1 MPNCEIPTKTFKTRS
16 RYVPAAPQCLSCLL
30 LVFHNLIHVF
40 TSLAIY
46 IRGDVLRKFIYIVS
60 IFILS
65 MIMIAGCGQQTRPVS
80 TAQYYNPAKET
91 AADTEEAEGAGE
103 KTSIGTDLYLIMEND
118 MTNEQLNV
126 KQLASGKQYMYAYS
140 LSTDFQDKYGDSA
153 TTMDFEPGRVI
164 HIGKKDSEGRLLQ
177 AQIADEAWEYA
188 DITKYSV
195 DTERGIFKIADSKY
209 SYDADLFV
217 ESNGE
222 KIRLSDLNEKDKIRV
237 VGIGTKILSVSVT
250 TGQGTLELKNTSVFE
265 GSFIQ
270 VGSKI
275 FAEIT
280 HNMKLDVPEGTYTV
294 TVANEGYGG
303 STEVSIARDET
314 YTLDLEELKGEGPK
328 TGSIIF
334 YIDVEG
340 AVLSIDGETVDYSV
354 PVELTYGVHQLHA
367 EAEGYEDFDKKLFVN
382 SAAANID
389 ISLTGESAA
398 SDNDVTESMESV
410 EETETAETE
419 TTGSGEETKS
429 TEKDTE
435 TPDKSRDKDVTSD
448 YLSTLSDLIT
458 SLNK

>member
-1 MPNCEIPTKTFKTRS
+1 MKKLIYK
-16 RYVPAAPQCLSCLL
+16 VLIV
-30 LVFHNLIHVF
+30 VF
-40 TSLAIY
+40 
-46 IRGDVLRKFIYIVS
+46 
-60 IFILS
+60 S
-65 MIMIAGCGQQTRPVS
+65 MIMMAGCGQQTRPVS

-91 AADTEEAEGAGE
+91 AADTEEAEGAGA
-103 KTSIGTDLYLIMEND
+103 KTSIGTDLYLIIGND
-118 MTNEQLNV
+118 MTNEQLNL
-126 KQLASGKQYMYAYS
+126 KQLASGKQYLYVYS
-140 LSTDFQDKYGDSA
+140 LSTDFQDKYGNSA
-153 TTMDFEPGRVI
+153 TTVDFEPGRVI
-164 HIGKKDSEGRLLQ
+164 HVGKKDGEGRLLQ
-177 AQIADEAWEYA
+177 AQIADEVWEYS

-250 TGQGTLELKNTSVFE
+250 TGQGILELRNTSVFE

-275 FAEIT
+275 FAQIT
-280 HNMKLDVPEGTYTV
+280 HNMKLEIPEGTYTV

-303 STEVSIARDET
+303 STEVEIARGEVC
-314 YTLDLEELKGEGPK
+314 TLDLDELKGEGPK
-328 TGSIIF
+328 TGSITF

-340 AVLSIDGETVDYSV
+340 ATLSIDGDTVDYSA
-354 PVELTYGVHQLHA
+354 PVVLTYGVHELHA
-367 EAEGYEDFDKKLFVN
+367 EADGYDDFDKKLFVN

-389 ISLTGESAA
+389 ISLTGESTA
-398 SDNDVTESMESV
+398 SDNDVTEGTESV

-419 TTGSGEETKS
+419 TTGSKDETKS

-435 TPDKSRDKDVTSD
+435 TSDKSTDKDVTSD

>member
-1 MPNCEIPTKTFKTRS
+1 MSF
-16 RYVPAAPQCLSCLL
+16 
-30 LVFHNLIHVF
+30 
-40 TSLAIY
+40 AIY
-46 IRGDVLRKFIYIVS
+46 IRGDMLRKLIYILVIS
-60 IFILS
+60 ILS
-65 MIMIAGCGQQTRPVS
+65 MIMMAGCGQQTRPIS

-91 AADTEEAEGAGE
+91 VADTEEAEGAGA
-103 KTSIGTDLYLIMEND
+103 KTSIGTDLYLIIGND
-118 MTNEQLNV
+118 MTNEQLNL
-126 KQLASGKQYMYAYS
+126 KQLVSGKQYLYVYS
-140 LSTDFQDKYGDSA
+140 LSTDFQDKYGNSA
-153 TTMDFEPGRVI
+153 TTVDFEPGRVI
-164 HIGKKDSEGRLLQ
+164 HIGKKDGEGRLLQ
-177 AQIADEAWEYA
+177 AQIADEVWEYS

-222 KIRLSDLNEKDKIRV
+222 KIRLSDLNEKDEIRV

-275 FAEIT
+275 FAQIT
-280 HNMKLDVPEGTYTV
+280 HNMKLEIPEGTYTV

-303 STEVSIARDET
+303 SKEVEIARGEIC
-314 YTLDLEELKGEGPK
+314 TLDLDELKGEGPK
-328 TGSIIF
+328 TGSITF

-340 AVLSIDGETVDYSV
+340 ATFSIDGDTVDYSA
-354 PVELTYGVHQLHA
+354 PVVLTYGVHELHA
-367 EAEGYEDFDKKLFVN
+367 EADGYDDFDKKLFVN

-389 ISLTGESAA
+389 ISLTSESTT
-398 SDNDVTESMESV
+398 SDNDMTEGTESV

-419 TTGSGEETKS
+419 TKDSEEETKS
-429 TEKDTE
+429 TEKDSE
-435 TPDKSRDKDVTSD
+435 TTDKSTDKDVTSD
-448 YLSTLSDLIT
+448 YLATLSDLIT

>member
-1 MPNCEIPTKTFKTRS
+1 MSF
-16 RYVPAAPQCLSCLL
+16 
-30 LVFHNLIHVF
+30 
-40 TSLAIY
+40 AIY
-46 IRGDVLRKFIYIVS
+46 IRGDMLRKLIYILVIS
-60 IFILS
+60 ILS
-65 MIMIAGCGQQTRPVS
+65 MIMMAGCGQQTRPVS

-91 AADTEEAEGAGE
+91 AADTEEAEGAGA
-103 KTSIGTDLYLIMEND
+103 KTSIGTDLYLIIGND
-118 MTNEQLNV
+118 MTNEQLNL
-126 KQLASGKQYMYAYS
+126 KQLASGKQYLYVYS
-140 LSTDFQDKYGDSA
+140 LSTDFQDKYGNSA
-153 TTMDFEPGRVI
+153 TTVDFEPGRVI
-164 HIGKKDSEGRLLQ
+164 HIGKKDGEGRLLQ
-177 AQIADEAWEYA
+177 AQIADEVWEYS

-275 FAEIT
+275 FAQIT
-280 HNMKLDVPEGTYTV
+280 HNMKLEIPEGTYTV

-303 STEVSIARDET
+303 SKEVEIARGEIC
-314 YTLDLEELKGEGPK
+314 TLDLDELKGEGPK
-328 TGSIIF
+328 TGSITF

-340 AVLSIDGETVDYSV
+340 ATLSIDGDTGDYSA
-354 PVELTYGVHQLHA
+354 PVVLTYGVHELHA
-367 EAEGYEDFDKKLFVN
+367 EADGYDDFDKKLFVN

-389 ISLTGESAA
+389 ISLTGESTT
-398 SDNDVTESMESV
+398 SDNDMTEGTESV

-419 TTGSGEETKS
+419 TKDSEEETKS
-429 TEKDTE
+429 TEKDSE
-435 TPDKSRDKDVTSD
+435 TTDKSTDKDVTSD
-448 YLSTLSDLIT
+448 YLATLSDLIT

>member
-1 MPNCEIPTKTFKTRS
+1 
-16 RYVPAAPQCLSCLL
+16 
-30 LVFHNLIHVF
+30 
-40 TSLAIY
+40 
-46 IRGDVLRKFIYIVS
+46 
-60 IFILS
+60 
-65 MIMIAGCGQQTRPVS
+65 MIMMAGCGQQTRPVS

-91 AADTEEAEGAGE
+91 VADTEEAEGAVAE
-103 KTSIGTDLYLIMEND
+103 TSIGTDLYLIIGND
-118 MTNEQLNV
+118 MTNEQLNL
-126 KQLASGKQYMYAYS
+126 KQLVSGKQYLYVYS
-140 LSTDFQDKYGDSA
+140 LSTDFQDKYGNSA
-153 TTMDFEPGRVI
+153 TTVDFEPGRVI
-164 HIGKKDSEGRLLQ
+164 HIGKKDGEGRLLQ
-177 AQIADEAWEYA
+177 AQIADEVWEYS

-250 TGQGTLELKNTSVFE
+250 TGQGILELRNTSVFE

-275 FAEIT
+275 FAQIT
-280 HNMKLDVPEGTYTV
+280 HNMKLEIPEGTYTV

-303 STEVSIARDET
+303 STEVEIARGEVC
-314 YTLDLEELKGEGPK
+314 TLDLDELKGEGPK
-328 TGSIIF
+328 TGSITF

-340 AVLSIDGETVDYSV
+340 ATLSIDGDTVDYSA
-354 PVELTYGVHQLHA
+354 PVVLTYGVHELHA
-367 EAEGYEDFDKKLFVN
+367 EADGYDDFDKKLFVN

-389 ISLTGESAA
+389 ISLTGESTA
-398 SDNDVTESMESV
+398 SDNDVTEGTESV

-419 TTGSGEETKS
+419 TTGSKDETKS

-435 TPDKSRDKDVTSD
+435 TSDKSTDKDVTSD
-448 YLSTLSDLIT
+448 YLATLSDLIT

>member
-1 MPNCEIPTKTFKTRS
+1 MKKLIYK
-16 RYVPAAPQCLSCLL
+16 VLIV
-30 LVFHNLIHVF
+30 VF
-40 TSLAIY
+40 
-46 IRGDVLRKFIYIVS
+46 
-60 IFILS
+60 S
-65 MIMIAGCGQQTRPVS
+65 MIMMAGCGQQTRPVS

-91 AADTEEAEGAGE
+91 AADTEEAEGAGA
-103 KTSIGTDLYLIMEND
+103 KTSIGTDLYLIIGND
-118 MTNEQLNV
+118 MTNEQLNL
-126 KQLASGKQYMYAYS
+126 KQLASGKQYLYVYS
-140 LSTDFQDKYGDSA
+140 LSTDFQDKYGNSA

-164 HIGKKDSEGRLLQ
+164 HIGKKDGEGRLMQ
-177 AQIADEAWEYA
+177 ARIADEVWEYP

-222 KIRLSDLNEKDKIRV
+222 KIRLSDLNEKDEIRV

-275 FAEIT
+275 FAQIT
-280 HNMKLDVPEGTYTV
+280 HNMKLEIPEGTYTV

-303 STEVSIARDET
+303 STEVEIARGEVC
-314 YTLDLEELKGEGPK
+314 TLDLDELKGEGPK
-328 TGSIIF
+328 TGSITF

-340 AVLSIDGETVDYSV
+340 ATLSIDGDTVDYSA
-354 PVELTYGVHQLHA
+354 PVVLTYGVHELHA
-367 EAEGYEDFDKKLFVN
+367 EADGYDDFDKKLFVN

-389 ISLTGESAA
+389 ISLTGESTA
-398 SDNDVTESMESV
+398 SDNDVTEGTESV
-410 EETETAETE
+410 EENETAETE
-419 TTGSGEETKS
+419 TTGNEDETKS

-435 TPDKSRDKDVTSD
+435 TSDKSTDKDVTSD

>member
-1 MPNCEIPTKTFKTRS
+1 MRK
-16 RYVPAAPQCLSCLL
+16 L
-30 LVFHNLIHVF
+30 
-40 TSLAIY
+40 IY
-46 IRGDVLRKFIYIVS
+46 ILVIS
-60 IFILS
+60 ILS
-65 MIMIAGCGQQTRPVS
+65 MIMMAGCGQQTRPVS

-91 AADTEEAEGAGE
+91 VADTEEAEGAGA
-103 KTSIGTDLYLIMEND
+103 KTSIGTDLYLIIGND
-118 MTNEQLNV
+118 MTNEQLNL
-126 KQLASGKQYMYAYS
+126 KQLASGKQYLYVYS
-140 LSTDFQDKYGDSA
+140 LSTDFQDKYGNSA
-153 TTMDFEPGRVI
+153 TTVDFEPGRVI
-164 HIGKKDSEGRLLQ
+164 HIGKKDGEGRLMQ
-177 AQIADEAWEYA
+177 ARIADEVWEYP

-250 TGQGTLELKNTSVFE
+250 TGQGILELRNTSVFE

-275 FAEIT
+275 FAQIT
-280 HNMKLDVPEGTYTV
+280 HNMKLEIPEGTYTV

-303 STEVSIARDET
+303 STEVEIARGEVC
-314 YTLDLEELKGEGPK
+314 TLDLDELKGEGPK
-328 TGSIIF
+328 TGSITF

-340 AVLSIDGETVDYSV
+340 ATLSIDGDTVDYSA
-354 PVELTYGVHQLHA
+354 PVVLTYGVHELHA
-367 EAEGYEDFDKKLFVN
+367 EADGYDDFDKKLFVN

-389 ISLTGESAA
+389 ISLTGESTA
-398 SDNDVTESMESV
+398 SDNDVTEGTESV

-419 TTGSGEETKS
+419 TTGSKDETKS

-435 TPDKSRDKDVTSD
+435 TSDKSTDKDVTSD

>member
-1 MPNCEIPTKTFKTRS
+1 MSF
-16 RYVPAAPQCLSCLL
+16 
-30 LVFHNLIHVF
+30 
-40 TSLAIY
+40 AIY
-46 IRGDVLRKFIYIVS
+46 IRGDMLRKLIYILVIS
-60 IFILS
+60 ILS
-65 MIMIAGCGQQTRPVS
+65 MIMMAGCGQQTRPVS

-91 AADTEEAEGAGE
+91 VADTEEAEGAGA
-103 KTSIGTDLYLIMEND
+103 KTSIGTDLYLIIGND
-118 MTNEQLNV
+118 MTNEQLNL
-126 KQLASGKQYMYAYS
+126 KQLVSGKQYLYVYS
-140 LSTDFQDKYGDSA
+140 LSTDFQDKYGNSA
-153 TTMDFEPGRVI
+153 TTVDFEPGRVI
-164 HIGKKDSEGRLLQ
+164 HIGKKDGEGRLLQ
-177 AQIADEAWEYA
+177 AQIADEVWEYS

-250 TGQGTLELKNTSVFE
+250 TGQGILELRNTSVFE

-275 FAEIT
+275 FAPIT
-280 HNMKLDVPEGTYTV
+280 HNMKLEIPEGTYTV

-303 STEVSIARDET
+303 STEVEIARGEVC
-314 YTLDLEELKGEGPK
+314 TLDLDELKGEGPK
-328 TGSIIF
+328 TGSITF

-340 AVLSIDGETVDYSV
+340 ATLSIDGDTVDYSA
-354 PVELTYGVHQLHA
+354 PVVLTYGVHELHA
-367 EAEGYEDFDKKLFVN
+367 EADGYDDFDKKLFVN

-389 ISLTGESAA
+389 ISLTGDGTT
-398 SDNDVTESMESV
+398 SDNDMTEGTESV

-419 TTGSGEETKS
+419 TKDSEEETKS
-429 TEKDTE
+429 TEKDSE
-435 TPDKSRDKDVTSD
+435 TTDKSTDKDVTSD

>member
-1 MPNCEIPTKTFKTRS
+1 
-16 RYVPAAPQCLSCLL
+16 
-30 LVFHNLIHVF
+30 
-40 TSLAIY
+40 
-46 IRGDVLRKFIYIVS
+46 
-60 IFILS
+60 
-65 MIMIAGCGQQTRPVS
+65 MIMMAGCGQQTRPVS

-91 AADTEEAEGAGE
+91 AADTEEAEGAGA
-103 KTSIGTDLYLIMEND
+103 KTSIGTDLYLIIGND
-118 MTNEQLNV
+118 MTNEQLNL
-126 KQLASGKQYMYAYS
+126 KQLVSGKQYLYVYS
-140 LSTDFQDKYGDSA
+140 LSTDFQDKYGNSA
-153 TTMDFEPGRVI
+153 TTVDFEPGRVI
-164 HIGKKDSEGRLLQ
+164 HVGKKDGEGRLMQ
-177 AQIADEAWEYA
+177 ARIADEVWEYP

-250 TGQGTLELKNTSVFE
+250 TGQGILELRNTSVFE

-275 FAEIT
+275 FAQIT
-280 HNMKLDVPEGTYTV
+280 HNMKLEIPEGTYTV

-303 STEVSIARDET
+303 STEVEIARGEVC
-314 YTLDLEELKGEGPK
+314 TLDLDELKGEGPK
-328 TGSIIF
+328 TGSITF

-340 AVLSIDGETVDYSV
+340 ATLSIDGDTVDYSA
-354 PVELTYGVHQLHA
+354 PVVLTYGVHELHA
-367 EAEGYEDFDKKLFVN
+367 EADGYDDFDKKLFVN

-389 ISLTGESAA
+389 ISLTGESTA
-398 SDNDVTESMESV
+398 SDNDVTEGTESV

-419 TTGSGEETKS
+419 TTGSKDETKS

-435 TPDKSRDKDVTSD
+435 TSDKSTDKDVTSD
-448 YLSTLSDLIT
+448 YLATLSNLIT

>member
-1 MPNCEIPTKTFKTRS
+1 MRKL
-16 RYVPAAPQCLSCLL
+16 RYM
-30 LVFHNLIHVF
+30 
-40 TSLAIY
+40 Y
-46 IRGDVLRKFIYIVS
+46 YS
-60 IFILS
+60 IILS
-65 MIMIAGCGQQTRPVS
+65 MILLAGCGQQTRPVS

-91 AADTEEAEGAGE
+91 AADTEEAEDAVV
-103 KTSIGTDLYLIMEND
+103 KTSIGTDLYLIIGND
-118 MTNEQLNV
+118 MTNEQLNL
-126 KQLASGKQYMYAYS
+126 KQLASGKQYLYVYS
-140 LSTDFQDKYGDSA
+140 LSTDFQDKYGNSA

-164 HIGKKDSEGRLLQ
+164 HIGKKDGEGRLMQ
-177 AQIADEAWEYA
+177 ARIADEVWEYP

-250 TGQGTLELKNTSVFE
+250 TGQGILELKNTSVFE

-275 FAEIT
+275 FAQIT
-280 HNMKLDVPEGTYTV
+280 HNMKLEIPEGTYTV

-303 STEVSIARDET
+303 SKEVEIARGEIC
-314 YTLDLEELKGEGPK
+314 TLDLDELKGEGPK
-328 TGSIIF
+328 TGSITF

-340 AVLSIDGETVDYSV
+340 ATLSIDGDTVDYSA
-354 PVELTYGVHQLHA
+354 PVVLTYGVHELHA
-367 EAEGYEDFDKKLFVN
+367 EADGYDDFDKKLFVN

-389 ISLTGESAA
+389 ISLTGDSTT
-398 SDNDVTESMESV
+398 SDNDMTEGTESV

-419 TTGSGEETKS
+419 TKDSEEETKS
-429 TEKDTE
+429 TEKDSE
-435 TPDKSRDKDVTSD
+435 TTDKSTDKDVTSD
-448 YLSTLSDLIT
+448 YLATLSDLIT

>member
-1 MPNCEIPTKTFKTRS
+1 MRKL
-16 RYVPAAPQCLSCLL
+16 RYM
-30 LVFHNLIHVF
+30 
-40 TSLAIY
+40 Y
-46 IRGDVLRKFIYIVS
+46 YS
-60 IFILS
+60 IILS
-65 MIMIAGCGQQTRPVS
+65 MILLAGCGQQTRPVS

-91 AADTEEAEGAGE
+91 VADTEEAEGAGA
-103 KTSIGTDLYLIMEND
+103 KTSIGTDLYLIIGND
-118 MTNEQLNV
+118 MTNEQLNL
-126 KQLASGKQYMYAYS
+126 KQLASGKQYLYVYS
-140 LSTDFQDKYGDSA
+140 LSTDFQDKYGNSA
-153 TTMDFEPGRVI
+153 TTVDFEPGRVI
-164 HIGKKDSEGRLLQ
+164 HIGKKDGEGRLLQ
-177 AQIADEAWEYA
+177 AQIADEVWEYS

-250 TGQGTLELKNTSVFE
+250 TGQGILELRNTSVFE

-275 FAEIT
+275 FAQIT
-280 HNMKLDVPEGTYTV
+280 HNMKLEIPEGTYTV

-303 STEVSIARDET
+303 STEVEIARGEVC
-314 YTLDLEELKGEGPK
+314 TLDLDELKGEGPK
-328 TGSIIF
+328 TGSITF

-340 AVLSIDGETVDYSV
+340 ATLSIDGDTVDYSA
-354 PVELTYGVHQLHA
+354 PVVLTYGVHELHA
-367 EAEGYEDFDKKLFVN
+367 EADGYDDFDKKLFVN

-389 ISLTGESAA
+389 ISLTGESTA
-398 SDNDVTESMESV
+398 SDNDVTEGTESV

-419 TTGSGEETKS
+419 TTGSKDETKS

-435 TPDKSRDKDVTSD
+435 TSDKSTDKEVTSD

>member
-1 MPNCEIPTKTFKTRS
+1 
-16 RYVPAAPQCLSCLL
+16 
-30 LVFHNLIHVF
+30 
-40 TSLAIY
+40 
-46 IRGDVLRKFIYIVS
+46 
-60 IFILS
+60 
-65 MIMIAGCGQQTRPVS
+65 MIMMAGCGQQTRPVS

-91 AADTEEAEGAGE
+91 AADTEEAEGAGA
-103 KTSIGTDLYLIMEND
+103 KTSIGTDLYLIIGND
-118 MTNEQLNV
+118 MTNEQLNL
-126 KQLASGKQYMYAYS
+126 KQLASGKQYLYVYS
-140 LSTDFQDKYGDSA
+140 LSTDFQDKYGNSA
-153 TTMDFEPGRVI
+153 TTVDFEPGRVI
-164 HIGKKDSEGRLLQ
+164 HVGKKDGEGRLLQ
-177 AQIADEAWEYA
+177 AQIADEVWEYS

-250 TGQGTLELKNTSVFE
+250 TGQGILELRNTSVFE

-275 FAEIT
+275 FAQIT
-280 HNMKLDVPEGTYTV
+280 HNMKLEIPEGTYTV

-303 STEVSIARDET
+303 STEVEIARGEVC
-314 YTLDLEELKGEGPK
+314 TLDLDELKGEGPK
-328 TGSIIF
+328 TGSITF

-340 AVLSIDGETVDYSV
+340 ATLSIDGDTVDYSA
-354 PVELTYGVHQLHA
+354 PVVLTYGVHELHA
-367 EAEGYEDFDKKLFVN
+367 EADGYDDFDKKLFVN

-389 ISLTGESAA
+389 ISLTGESTA
-398 SDNDVTESMESV
+398 SDNDVTEGTESV

-419 TTGSGEETKS
+419 TTGNKDETKS

-435 TPDKSRDKDVTSD
+435 TSDKSTDKDVTSD

>member
-1 MPNCEIPTKTFKTRS
+1 
-16 RYVPAAPQCLSCLL
+16 
-30 LVFHNLIHVF
+30 
-40 TSLAIY
+40 
-46 IRGDVLRKFIYIVS
+46 
-60 IFILS
+60 
-65 MIMIAGCGQQTRPVS
+65 MIMMAGCGQQTRPVS

-91 AADTEEAEGAGE
+91 VADTEEAEGAGA
-103 KTSIGTDLYLIMEND
+103 KTSIGTDLYLIIGND
-118 MTNEQLNV
+118 MTNEQLNL
-126 KQLASGKQYMYAYS
+126 KQLVSGKQYLYVYS
-140 LSTDFQDKYGDSA
+140 LSTDFQDKYGNSA
-153 TTMDFEPGRVI
+153 TTVDFEPGRVI
-164 HIGKKDSEGRLLQ
+164 HIGKKDGEGRLLQ
-177 AQIADEAWEYA
+177 AQIADEVWEYS

-250 TGQGTLELKNTSVFE
+250 TGQGILELRNTSVFE

-275 FAEIT
+275 FAQIT
-280 HNMKLDVPEGTYTV
+280 HNMKLEIPEGTYTV

-303 STEVSIARDET
+303 STEVEIARGEVC
-314 YTLDLEELKGEGPK
+314 TLDLDELKGEGPK
-328 TGSIIF
+328 TGSITF

-340 AVLSIDGETVDYSV
+340 ATLSIDGDTVDYSA
-354 PVELTYGVHQLHA
+354 PVVLTYGVHELHA
-367 EAEGYEDFDKKLFVN
+367 EADGYDDFDKKLFVN

-389 ISLTGESAA
+389 ISLTGESTA
-398 SDNDVTESMESV
+398 SDNDVTEGTESV

-419 TTGSGEETKS
+419 TKDSEEETKS
-429 TEKDTE
+429 TEKDSE
-435 TPDKSRDKDVTSD
+435 TTDKSTDKDVTSD

>member
-1 MPNCEIPTKTFKTRS
+1 MRK
-16 RYVPAAPQCLSCLL
+16 L
-30 LVFHNLIHVF
+30 
-40 TSLAIY
+40 IY
-46 IRGDVLRKFIYIVS
+46 ILVIS
-60 IFILS
+60 ILS
-65 MIMIAGCGQQTRPVS
+65 MIMMAGCGQQTRPVS

-91 AADTEEAEGAGE
+91 VADTEEAEGAGA
-103 KTSIGTDLYLIMEND
+103 KTSIGTDLYLIIGND
-118 MTNEQLNV
+118 MTNEQLNL
-126 KQLASGKQYMYAYS
+126 KQLVSGKQYLYVYS
-140 LSTDFQDKYGDSA
+140 LSTDFQDKYGNSA
-153 TTMDFEPGRVI
+153 TTVDFEPGRVI
-164 HIGKKDSEGRLLQ
+164 HIGKKDGEGRLLQ
-177 AQIADEAWEYA
+177 AQIADEVWEYS

-222 KIRLSDLNEKDKIRV
+222 KIRLSDLNEKDEIRV

-275 FAEIT
+275 FAQIT
-280 HNMKLDVPEGTYTV
+280 HNMKLEIPEGTYTV

-303 STEVSIARDET
+303 STEVEIARGEVC
-314 YTLDLEELKGEGPK
+314 TLDLDELKGEGPK
-328 TGSIIF
+328 TGSITF

-340 AVLSIDGETVDYSV
+340 ATLSIDGDTVDYSA
-354 PVELTYGVHQLHA
+354 PVVLTYGVHELHA
-367 EAEGYEDFDKKLFVN
+367 EADGYDDFDKKLFVN

-389 ISLTGESAA
+389 ISLTGESTA
-398 SDNDVTESMESV
+398 SDNDVTEGTESV

-419 TTGSGEETKS
+419 TTGSKDETKS

-435 TPDKSRDKDVTSD
+435 TSDKSTDKDVTSD

>member
-1 MPNCEIPTKTFKTRS
+1 
-16 RYVPAAPQCLSCLL
+16 
-30 LVFHNLIHVF
+30 
-40 TSLAIY
+40 
-46 IRGDVLRKFIYIVS
+46 
-60 IFILS
+60 
-65 MIMIAGCGQQTRPVS
+65 MIMMAGCGQQTRPVS

-91 AADTEEAEGAGE
+91 AADTEEAEGAGA
-103 KTSIGTDLYLIMEND
+103 KTSIGTDLYLIIGND
-118 MTNEQLNV
+118 MTNEQLNL
-126 KQLASGKQYMYAYS
+126 KQLASGKQYLYVYS
-140 LSTDFQDKYGDSA
+140 LSTDFQDKYGNSA
-153 TTMDFEPGRVI
+153 TTVDFEPGRVI
-164 HIGKKDSEGRLLQ
+164 HVGKKDGEGRLLQ
-177 AQIADEAWEYA
+177 AQIADEVWEYS

-222 KIRLSDLNEKDKIRV
+222 KIRLSDLNEKDEIRV

-275 FAEIT
+275 FAQIT
-280 HNMKLDVPEGTYTV
+280 HNMKLEIPEGTYTV

-303 STEVSIARDET
+303 SKEVEIARGEIC
-314 YTLDLEELKGEGPK
+314 TLDLDELKGEGPK
-328 TGSIIF
+328 TGSITF

-340 AVLSIDGETVDYSV
+340 ATFSIDGDTVDYSA
-354 PVELTYGVHQLHA
+354 PVVLTYGVHELHA
-367 EAEGYEDFDKKLFVN
+367 EADGYDDFDKKLFVN

-389 ISLTGESAA
+389 ISLTGESTA
-398 SDNDVTESMESV
+398 SDNDVTEGTESV

-419 TTGSGEETKS
+419 TKDSEEETKS
-429 TEKDTE
+429 TEKDSE
-435 TPDKSRDKDVTSD
+435 TTDKSTDKDVTSD
-448 YLSTLSDLIT
+448 YLATLSDLIT

>member
-1 MPNCEIPTKTFKTRS
+1 MRK
-16 RYVPAAPQCLSCLL
+16 L
-30 LVFHNLIHVF
+30 
-40 TSLAIY
+40 IY
-46 IRGDVLRKFIYIVS
+46 ILVIS
-60 IFILS
+60 ILS
-65 MIMIAGCGQQTRPVS
+65 MIMMAGCGQQTRPVS

-91 AADTEEAEGAGE
+91 AADTEEAEGAGA
-103 KTSIGTDLYLIMEND
+103 KTSIGTDLYLIIGND
-118 MTNEQLNV
+118 MTNEQLNL
-126 KQLASGKQYMYAYS
+126 KQLVSGKQYLYVYS
-140 LSTDFQDKYGDSA
+140 LSTDFQDKYGNSA
-153 TTMDFEPGRVI
+153 TTVDFEPGRVI
-164 HIGKKDSEGRLLQ
+164 HIGKKDGEGRLLQ
-177 AQIADEAWEYA
+177 AQIADEVWEYS

-250 TGQGTLELKNTSVFE
+250 TGQGILELRNTSVFE

-275 FAEIT
+275 FAQIT
-280 HNMKLDVPEGTYTV
+280 HNMKLEIPEGTYTV

-303 STEVSIARDET
+303 STEVEIARGEVC
-314 YTLDLEELKGEGPK
+314 TLDLDELKGEGPK
-328 TGSIIF
+328 TGSITF

-340 AVLSIDGETVDYSV
+340 ATLSIDGDTVDYSA
-354 PVELTYGVHQLHA
+354 PVVLTYGVHELHA
-367 EAEGYEDFDKKLFVN
+367 EADGYDDFDKKLFVN

-389 ISLTGESAA
+389 ISLTGESTA
-398 SDNDVTESMESV
+398 SDNDVTEGTESV

-419 TTGSGEETKS
+419 TKDSEEETKS

-435 TPDKSRDKDVTSD
+435 TSDKSTDKDVTSD

>member
-1 MPNCEIPTKTFKTRS
+1 MRK
-16 RYVPAAPQCLSCLL
+16 L
-30 LVFHNLIHVF
+30 
-40 TSLAIY
+40 IY
-46 IRGDVLRKFIYIVS
+46 ILVIS
-60 IFILS
+60 ILS
-65 MIMIAGCGQQTRPVS
+65 MIMMAGCGQQTRPVS

-91 AADTEEAEGAGE
+91 TADTEEAEGAGA
-103 KTSIGTDLYLIMEND
+103 KTSIGTDLYLIIGND
-118 MTNEQLNV
+118 MTNEQLNL
-126 KQLASGKQYMYAYS
+126 KQLVSGKQYLYVYS
-140 LSTDFQDKYGDSA
+140 LSTDFQDKYGNSA
-153 TTMDFEPGRVI
+153 TTVDFEPGRVI
-164 HIGKKDSEGRLLQ
+164 HIGKKDGEGRLLQ
-177 AQIADEAWEYA
+177 AQIADEVWEYS

-250 TGQGTLELKNTSVFE
+250 TGQGILELRNTSVFE

-275 FAEIT
+275 FAQIT
-280 HNMKLDVPEGTYTV
+280 HNMKLEIPEGTYTV

-303 STEVSIARDET
+303 STEVEIARGEVC
-314 YTLDLEELKGEGPK
+314 TLDLDELKGEGPK
-328 TGSIIF
+328 TGSITF

-340 AVLSIDGETVDYSV
+340 ATLSIDGDTVDYSA
-354 PVELTYGVHQLHA
+354 PVVLTYGVHELHA
-367 EAEGYEDFDKKLFVN
+367 EADGYDDFDKKLFVN

-389 ISLTGESAA
+389 ISLTGESTA
-398 SDNDVTESMESV
+398 SDNDVTEGTESV

-419 TTGSGEETKS
+419 TTGSKDETKS

-435 TPDKSRDKDVTSD
+435 TSDKSTDKDVTSD

>member
-1 MPNCEIPTKTFKTRS
+1 MRK
-16 RYVPAAPQCLSCLL
+16 L
-30 LVFHNLIHVF
+30 
-40 TSLAIY
+40 IY
-46 IRGDVLRKFIYIVS
+46 ILVIS
-60 IFILS
+60 ILS
-65 MIMIAGCGQQTRPVS
+65 MIMMAGCGQQTRPVS

-91 AADTEEAEGAGE
+91 AADTEEAEGAGAE
-103 KTSIGTDLYLIMEND
+103 TLIGTDLYLIIGND
-118 MTNEQLNV
+118 MTNEQLNL
-126 KQLASGKQYMYAYS
+126 KQLVSGKQYLYVYS
-140 LSTDFQDKYGDSA
+140 LSTDFQDKYGNSA

-164 HIGKKDSEGRLLQ
+164 HIGKKDGEGRLLQ
-177 AQIADEAWEYA
+177 AQIADEVWEYS

-275 FAEIT
+275 FAQIT
-280 HNMKLDVPEGTYTV
+280 HNMKLEIPEGTYTV

-303 STEVSIARDET
+303 SKEVEIARGEIC
-314 YTLDLEELKGEGPK
+314 TLDLDELKGEGPK
-328 TGSIIF
+328 TGSITF

-340 AVLSIDGETVDYSV
+340 ATLSIDGDTVDYSA
-354 PVELTYGVHQLHA
+354 PVVLTYGVHELHA
-367 EAEGYEDFDKKLFVN
+367 EADGYDDFDKKLFVN

-389 ISLTGESAA
+389 ISLTSESTT
-398 SDNDVTESMESV
+398 SDNDMTEGTESV

-419 TTGSGEETKS
+419 TKDSEEETKS
-429 TEKDTE
+429 TEKDSE
-435 TPDKSRDKDVTSD
+435 TTDKSTDKDVTSD
-448 YLSTLSDLIT
+448 YLATLSDLIT

>member
-1 MPNCEIPTKTFKTRS
+1 MRK
-16 RYVPAAPQCLSCLL
+16 L
-30 LVFHNLIHVF
+30 
-40 TSLAIY
+40 IY
-46 IRGDVLRKFIYIVS
+46 ILVIS
-60 IFILS
+60 ILS
-65 MIMIAGCGQQTRPVS
+65 MIMMAGCGQQTRPVS

-91 AADTEEAEGAGE
+91 AADTEEAEDAVV
-103 KTSIGTDLYLIMEND
+103 KTSIGTDLYLIIGND
-118 MTNEQLNV
+118 MTNEQLNL
-126 KQLASGKQYMYAYS
+126 KQLASGKQYLYVYS
-140 LSTDFQDKYGDSA
+140 LSTDFLDKYGNSA

-164 HIGKKDSEGRLLQ
+164 HIGKKDGEGRLLQ
-177 AQIADEAWEYA
+177 ARIADEVWEYS
-188 DITKYSV
+188 DITKFSV

-222 KIRLSDLNEKDKIRV
+222 KIRLSDLNEKDEIRV

-275 FAEIT
+275 FAQIT
-280 HNMKLDVPEGTYTV
+280 HNMKLEIPEGTYTV

-303 STEVSIARDET
+303 STEVEIARGET
-314 YTLDLEELKGEGPK
+314 CTLDLDELKGEGPK
-328 TGSIIF
+328 TGSITF

-340 AVLSIDGETVDYSV
+340 ATLSIDGDTVDYSV
-354 PVELTYGVHQLHA
+354 PVVLTYGVHELHA
-367 EAEGYEDFDKKLFVN
+367 EADGYDDFDKKLFVN

-398 SDNDVTESMESV
+398 SDNDVTEGTESV

-419 TTGSGEETKS
+419 TKDSEEETKS
-429 TEKDTE
+429 TEKDSE
-435 TPDKSRDKDVTSD
+435 TTDKSTDKDVTSD
-448 YLSTLSDLIT
+448 YLATLSDLIT

>member
-1 MPNCEIPTKTFKTRS
+1 M
-16 RYVPAAPQCLSCLL
+16 
-30 LVFHNLIHVF
+30 
-40 TSLAIY
+40 
-46 IRGDVLRKFIYIVS
+46 LRKLRYMYYS
-60 IFILS
+60 IILS
-65 MIMIAGCGQQTRPVS
+65 MILLAGCGQQTRPVS

-91 AADTEEAEGAGE
+91 AADTEEAEGAGA
-103 KTSIGTDLYLIMEND
+103 KTSIGTDLYLIIGND
-118 MTNEQLNV
+118 MTNEQLNL
-126 KQLASGKQYMYAYS
+126 KQLASGKQYLYVYS
-140 LSTDFQDKYGDSA
+140 LSTDFLDKYGNSA

-164 HIGKKDSEGRLLQ
+164 HVGKKDGEGRLLQ
-177 AQIADEAWEYA
+177 AQIADEVWEYS

-222 KIRLSDLNEKDKIRV
+222 KIRLSDLNEKDEIRV

-250 TGQGTLELKNTSVFE
+250 TGQGILELKNTSVFE

-275 FAEIT
+275 FAQIT
-280 HNMKLDVPEGTYTV
+280 HNMRLEIPEGTYTV

-303 STEVSIARDET
+303 STEVEIARGEVC
-314 YTLDLEELKGEGPK
+314 TLDLDELKGEGPK
-328 TGSIIF
+328 TGSITF

-340 AVLSIDGETVDYSV
+340 ATLSIDGDTVDYSA
-354 PVELTYGVHQLHA
+354 PVVLTYGVHELHA
-367 EAEGYEDFDKKLFVN
+367 EADGYDDFDKKLFVN

-389 ISLTGESAA
+389 ISLTGESTA
-398 SDNDVTESMESV
+398 SDNDVTEGTESV

-419 TTGSGEETKS
+419 TTGSKDETKS

-435 TPDKSRDKDVTSD
+435 TSDKSTDKDVTSD

>member
-1 MPNCEIPTKTFKTRS
+1 MSF
-16 RYVPAAPQCLSCLL
+16 
-30 LVFHNLIHVF
+30 
-40 TSLAIY
+40 AIY
-46 IRGDVLRKFIYIVS
+46 IRGDTLRKLRYMYYS
-60 IFILS
+60 IILS
-65 MIMIAGCGQQTRPVS
+65 MILLAGCGQQTRPVS

-91 AADTEEAEGAGE
+91 AADTEEAEDAVA
-103 KTSIGTDLYLIMEND
+103 KTSIGTDLYLIIGND
-118 MTNEQLNV
+118 MTNEQLNL
-126 KQLASGKQYMYAYS
+126 KQLASGKQYLYVYS
-140 LSTDFQDKYGDSA
+140 LSTDFLDKYGNSA
-153 TTMDFEPGRVI
+153 TTVDFEPGRVI
-164 HIGKKDSEGRLLQ
+164 HIGKKDGEGRLLQ
-177 AQIADEAWEYA
+177 AQIADEVWEYS

-250 TGQGTLELKNTSVFE
+250 TGQGILELRNTSVFE

-275 FAEIT
+275 FAQIT
-280 HNMKLDVPEGTYTV
+280 HNMKLEIPEGTYTV

-303 STEVSIARDET
+303 STEVEIARGEVC
-314 YTLDLEELKGEGPK
+314 TLDLDELKGEGPK
-328 TGSIIF
+328 TGSITF

-340 AVLSIDGETVDYSV
+340 ATLSIDGDTVDYSA
-354 PVELTYGVHQLHA
+354 PVVLTYGVHELHA
-367 EAEGYEDFDKKLFVN
+367 EADGYDDFDKKLFVN

-389 ISLTGESAA
+389 ISLTGESTA
-398 SDNDVTESMESV
+398 SDNDVTEGTESV

-419 TTGSGEETKS
+419 TTGSKDETKS

-435 TPDKSRDKDVTSD
+435 TSDKSTDKDVTSD

>member
-1 MPNCEIPTKTFKTRS
+1 
-16 RYVPAAPQCLSCLL
+16 
-30 LVFHNLIHVF
+30 
-40 TSLAIY
+40 
-46 IRGDVLRKFIYIVS
+46 
-60 IFILS
+60 

-91 AADTEEAEGAGE
+91 AADTEEAEGAGA
-103 KTSIGTDLYLIMEND
+103 KTSIGTDLYLIIGND
-118 MTNEQLNV
+118 MTNEQLNL
-126 KQLASGKQYMYAYS
+126 KQLVSGKQYLYVYS
-140 LSTDFQDKYGDSA
+140 LSTDFQDKYGNSA
-153 TTMDFEPGRVI
+153 TTVDFEPGRVI
-164 HIGKKDSEGRLLQ
+164 HIGKKDGEGRLLQ
-177 AQIADEAWEYA
+177 AQIADEVWEYS

-250 TGQGTLELKNTSVFE
+250 TGQGILELRNTSVFE

-275 FAEIT
+275 FAQIT
-280 HNMKLDVPEGTYTV
+280 HNMKLEIPEGTYMV

-303 STEVSIARDET
+303 SKEVEIARGEIC
-314 YTLDLEELKGEGPK
+314 TLDLDELKGEGPK
-328 TGSIIF
+328 TGSITF

-340 AVLSIDGETVDYSV
+340 ATLSIDGDTVDYSA
-354 PVELTYGVHQLHA
+354 PVVLTYGVHELHA
-367 EAEGYEDFDKKLFVN
+367 EADGYDDFDKKLFVN

-389 ISLTGESAA
+389 ISLTGESTA
-398 SDNDVTESMESV
+398 SDNDVTEGTESV

-419 TTGSGEETKS
+419 TKDSEEETKS
-429 TEKDTE
+429 TEKDSE
-435 TPDKSRDKDVTSD
+435 TTDKSTDKDVTSD
-448 YLSTLSDLIT
+448 YLATLSDLIT

>member
-1 MPNCEIPTKTFKTRS
+1 MKKLIYK
-16 RYVPAAPQCLSCLL
+16 VLIV
-30 LVFHNLIHVF
+30 VF
-40 TSLAIY
+40 
-46 IRGDVLRKFIYIVS
+46 
-60 IFILS
+60 S
-65 MIMIAGCGQQTRPVS
+65 MIMMAGCGQQTRPIS

-91 AADTEEAEGAGE
+91 VADTEEAEGAGA
-103 KTSIGTDLYLIMEND
+103 KTSIGTDLYLIIGND
-118 MTNEQLNV
+118 MTNEQLNL
-126 KQLASGKQYMYAYS
+126 KQLASGKQYLYVYS
-140 LSTDFQDKYGDSA
+140 LSTDFLDKYGNSA

-164 HIGKKDSEGRLLQ
+164 HVGKKDGEGRLLQ
-177 AQIADEAWEYA
+177 AQIADEVWEYS

-250 TGQGTLELKNTSVFE
+250 TGQGILELRNTSVFE

-275 FAEIT
+275 FAQIT
-280 HNMKLDVPEGTYTV
+280 HNMKLEIPEGTYTV

-303 STEVSIARDET
+303 STEVEIARGEVC
-314 YTLDLEELKGEGPK
+314 TLDLDELKGEGPK
-328 TGSIIF
+328 TGSITF

-340 AVLSIDGETVDYSV
+340 ATLSIDGDTVDYSA
-354 PVELTYGVHQLHA
+354 PVVLTYGVHELHA
-367 EAEGYEDFDKKLFVN
+367 EADGYDDFDKKLFVN

-389 ISLTGESAA
+389 ISLTGESTA
-398 SDNDVTESMESV
+398 SDNDVTEGTESV

-419 TTGSGEETKS
+419 TTGSKDETKS

-435 TPDKSRDKDVTSD
+435 TSDKSTDKDVTSD

>member
-1 MPNCEIPTKTFKTRS
+1 MRKL
-16 RYVPAAPQCLSCLL
+16 RYM
-30 LVFHNLIHVF
+30 
-40 TSLAIY
+40 Y
-46 IRGDVLRKFIYIVS
+46 YS
-60 IFILS
+60 IILS
-65 MIMIAGCGQQTRPVS
+65 MILLAGCGQQTRPVS

-91 AADTEEAEGAGE
+91 AADTEEAEGAGA
-103 KTSIGTDLYLIMEND
+103 KTSIGTDLYLIIGND
-118 MTNEQLNV
+118 MTNEQLNL
-126 KQLASGKQYMYAYS
+126 KQLVSGKQYLYVYS
-140 LSTDFQDKYGDSA
+140 LSTDLQDKYGNSA
-153 TTMDFEPGRVI
+153 TTVDFEPGRVI
-164 HIGKKDSEGRLLQ
+164 HVGKKDGEGRLLQ
-177 AQIADEAWEYA
+177 AQIADEVWEYS

-275 FAEIT
+275 FAQIT
-280 HNMKLDVPEGTYTV
+280 HNMKLEIPEGTYTV

-303 STEVSIARDET
+303 STEVEIARGEVC
-314 YTLDLEELKGEGPK
+314 TLDLDELKGEGPK
-328 TGSIIF
+328 TGSITF

-340 AVLSIDGETVDYSV
+340 ATLSIDGDTVDYSA
-354 PVELTYGVHQLHA
+354 PVVLTYGVHELHA
-367 EAEGYEDFDKKLFVN
+367 EADGYDDFDKKLFVN

-389 ISLTGESAA
+389 ISLTGDSTT
-398 SDNDVTESMESV
+398 SDNDMTEGTESV

-419 TTGSGEETKS
+419 TKDSEEETKS
-429 TEKDTE
+429 TEKDSE
-435 TPDKSRDKDVTSD
+435 TTDKSTDKDVTSD
-448 YLSTLSDLIT
+448 YLATLSDLIT

>member
-1 MPNCEIPTKTFKTRS
+1 M
-16 RYVPAAPQCLSCLL
+16 Y
-30 LVFHNLIHVF
+30 
-40 TSLAIY
+40 Y
-46 IRGDVLRKFIYIVS
+46 S
-60 IFILS
+60 IILS
-65 MIMIAGCGQQTRPVS
+65 MILLAGCGQQTRPVS

-91 AADTEEAEGAGE
+91 AADTEEAEGAGA
-103 KTSIGTDLYLIMEND
+103 KTSIGTDLYLIIGND
-118 MTNEQLNV
+118 MTNEQLNL
-126 KQLASGKQYMYAYS
+126 KQLVSGKQYLYVYS
-140 LSTDFQDKYGDSA
+140 LSTDFQDKYGNSA
-153 TTMDFEPGRVI
+153 TTVDFEPGRVI
-164 HIGKKDSEGRLLQ
+164 HIGKKDGEGRLLQ
-177 AQIADEAWEYA
+177 AQIADEVWEYS

-250 TGQGTLELKNTSVFE
+250 TGQGILELRNTSVFE

-275 FAEIT
+275 FAQIT
-280 HNMKLDVPEGTYTV
+280 HNMKLEIPEGTYTV

-303 STEVSIARDET
+303 STEVEIARGEVC
-314 YTLDLEELKGEGPK
+314 TLDLDELKGEGPK
-328 TGSIIF
+328 TGSITF

-340 AVLSIDGETVDYSV
+340 ATLSIDGDTVDYSA
-354 PVELTYGVHQLHA
+354 PVVLTYGVHELHA
-367 EAEGYEDFDKKLFVN
+367 EADGYDDFDKKLFVN

-389 ISLTGESAA
+389 ISLTGESTA
-398 SDNDVTESMESV
+398 SDNDVTEGTESV

-419 TTGSGEETKS
+419 TTGSKDETKS

-435 TPDKSRDKDVTSD
+435 TSDKSTDKDVTSD

>member
-1 MPNCEIPTKTFKTRS
+1 MSF
-16 RYVPAAPQCLSCLL
+16 
-30 LVFHNLIHVF
+30 
-40 TSLAIY
+40 AIY
-46 IRGDVLRKFIYIVS
+46 IRGDTLRKLRYMFYS
-60 IFILS
+60 IILS
-65 MIMIAGCGQQTRPVS
+65 MILLAGCGQQTRPVS

-91 AADTEEAEGAGE
+91 AADTEEAEDAVAE
-103 KTSIGTDLYLIMEND
+103 TSIGTDLYLIIGND
-118 MTNEQLNV
+118 MTNEQLNL
-126 KQLASGKQYMYAYS
+126 KQLASGKQYLYVYS
-140 LSTDFQDKYGDSA
+140 LSTDFLDKYGNSA

-164 HIGKKDSEGRLLQ
+164 HIGKKDGEGRLLQ
-177 AQIADEAWEYA
+177 AQIADEVWEYS

-222 KIRLSDLNEKDKIRV
+222 KIRLSDLNEKDEIRV

-275 FAEIT
+275 FAQIT
-280 HNMKLDVPEGTYTV
+280 HNMKLEIPEGTYTV

-303 STEVSIARDET
+303 STEVEIARGENC
-314 YTLDLEELKGEGPK
+314 TLDLDELKGEGPK

-340 AVLSIDGETVDYSV
+340 ATLSIDGDTVDYSA
-354 PVELTYGVHQLHA
+354 PVVLTYGVHELHA
-367 EAEGYEDFDKKLFVN
+367 EAEGYDDFDKKLFVN

-389 ISLTGESAA
+389 ISLTGDGTT
-398 SDNDVTESMESV
+398 SDNDMTEGTESV

-419 TTGSGEETKS
+419 TKDSEEETKS
-429 TEKDTE
+429 TEKDSE
-435 TPDKSRDKDVTSD
+435 TSDKSTDKDVTSD

>member
-1 MPNCEIPTKTFKTRS
+1 MRK
-16 RYVPAAPQCLSCLL
+16 L
-30 LVFHNLIHVF
+30 
-40 TSLAIY
+40 IY
-46 IRGDVLRKFIYIVS
+46 ILVIS
-60 IFILS
+60 ILS
-65 MIMIAGCGQQTRPVS
+65 MIMMAGCGQQTRPVS

-91 AADTEEAEGAGE
+91 AADTEEAEGAGA
-103 KTSIGTDLYLIMEND
+103 KTSIGTDLYLIIGND
-118 MTNEQLNV
+118 MTNEQLNL
-126 KQLASGKQYMYAYS
+126 KQLVSGKQYLYVYS
-140 LSTDFQDKYGDSA
+140 LSTDFQDKYGNSA
-153 TTMDFEPGRVI
+153 TTVDFEPGRVI
-164 HIGKKDSEGRLLQ
+164 HIGKKDGEGRLLQ
-177 AQIADEAWEYA
+177 AQIADEVWEYS

-250 TGQGTLELKNTSVFE
+250 TGQGILELRNTSVFE

-275 FAEIT
+275 FAQIT
-280 HNMKLDVPEGTYTV
+280 HNMKLEIPEGTYTV

-303 STEVSIARDET
+303 STEVEIARGEVC
-314 YTLDLEELKGEGPK
+314 TLDLDELKGEGPK
-328 TGSIIF
+328 TGSITF

-340 AVLSIDGETVDYSV
+340 ATLSIDGDTVDYSA
-354 PVELTYGVHQLHA
+354 PVVLTYGVHELHA
-367 EAEGYEDFDKKLFVN
+367 EADGYDDFDKKLFVN

-389 ISLTGESAA
+389 ISLIGESTA
-398 SDNDVTESMESV
+398 SDNDVTEGTESV

-419 TTGSGEETKS
+419 TTGSKDETKS

-435 TPDKSRDKDVTSD
+435 TSDKSTDKDVTSD

>member
-1 MPNCEIPTKTFKTRS
+1 MKKLIYK
-16 RYVPAAPQCLSCLL
+16 VLIV
-30 LVFHNLIHVF
+30 VF
-40 TSLAIY
+40 
-46 IRGDVLRKFIYIVS
+46 
-60 IFILS
+60 S
-65 MIMIAGCGQQTRPVS
+65 MIMMAGCGQQTRPVS

-91 AADTEEAEGAGE
+91 AADTEEAEGAGA
-103 KTSIGTDLYLIMEND
+103 KTSIGTDLYLIIGND
-118 MTNEQLNV
+118 MTNEQLNL
-126 KQLASGKQYMYAYS
+126 KQLVSGKQYLYVYS
-140 LSTDFQDKYGDSA
+140 LSTDFQDKYGNSA
-153 TTMDFEPGRVI
+153 TTVDFEPGRVI
-164 HIGKKDSEGRLLQ
+164 HVGKKDGEGRLMQ
-177 AQIADEAWEYA
+177 ARIADEVWEYP

-275 FAEIT
+275 FAQIT
-280 HNMKLDVPEGTYTV
+280 HNMKLEIPEGTYTV

-303 STEVSIARDET
+303 SKEVEIARGEIC
-314 YTLDLEELKGEGPK
+314 TLDLDELKGEGPK
-328 TGSIIF
+328 TGSITF

-340 AVLSIDGETVDYSV
+340 ATLSIDGDTVDYSA
-354 PVELTYGVHQLHA
+354 PVVLTYGVHALHA
-367 EAEGYEDFDKKLFVN
+367 EADGYDDFDKKLFVN

-389 ISLTGESAA
+389 ISLTGDSTT
-398 SDNDVTESMESV
+398 SDNDMTEGTESV

-419 TTGSGEETKS
+419 TKDSEEETKS
-429 TEKDTE
+429 TEKDSE
-435 TPDKSRDKDVTSD
+435 TTDKSTDKDVTSD
-448 YLSTLSDLIT
+448 YLATLSDLIT

>member
-1 MPNCEIPTKTFKTRS
+1 MLRK
-16 RYVPAAPQCLSCLL
+16 L
-30 LVFHNLIHVF
+30 
-40 TSLAIY
+40 IY
-46 IRGDVLRKFIYIVS
+46 ILVIS
-60 IFILS
+60 ILS
-65 MIMIAGCGQQTRPVS
+65 MIMMAGCGQQTRPVS

-91 AADTEEAEGAGE
+91 AADTEEAEGAGA
-103 KTSIGTDLYLIMEND
+103 KTSIGTDLYLIIGND
-118 MTNEQLNV
+118 MTNEQLNL
-126 KQLASGKQYMYAYS
+126 KQLVSGKQYLYVYS
-140 LSTDFQDKYGDSA
+140 LSTDFQDKYGNSA
-153 TTMDFEPGRVI
+153 TTVDFEPGRVI
-164 HIGKKDSEGRLLQ
+164 HIGKKDGEGRLLQ
-177 AQIADEAWEYA
+177 AQIADEVWEYS

-250 TGQGTLELKNTSVFE
+250 TGQGILELRNTSVFE

-275 FAEIT
+275 FAQIT
-280 HNMKLDVPEGTYTV
+280 HNMKLEIPEGTYTV

-303 STEVSIARDET
+303 STEVEIARGEVC
-314 YTLDLEELKGEGPK
+314 TLDLDELKGEGPK
-328 TGSIIF
+328 TGSITF

-340 AVLSIDGETVDYSV
+340 ATLSIDGDTVDYSA
-354 PVELTYGVHQLHA
+354 PVVLTYGVHELHA
-367 EAEGYEDFDKKLFVN
+367 EADGYDDFDKKLFVN

-389 ISLTGESAA
+389 ISLIGESTA
-398 SDNDVTESMESV
+398 SDNDVTEGTESV

-419 TTGSGEETKS
+419 TTGSKDETKS

-435 TPDKSRDKDVTSD
+435 TSDKSTDKDVTSD

>member
-1 MPNCEIPTKTFKTRS
+1 MRKL
-16 RYVPAAPQCLSCLL
+16 RYM
-30 LVFHNLIHVF
+30 
-40 TSLAIY
+40 Y
-46 IRGDVLRKFIYIVS
+46 YS
-60 IFILS
+60 IILS
-65 MIMIAGCGQQTRPVS
+65 MILLAGCGQQTRPVS

-91 AADTEEAEGAGE
+91 AADTEEAEDAVA
-103 KTSIGTDLYLIMEND
+103 KTSIGTDLYLIIGND
-118 MTNEQLNV
+118 MTNEQLNL
-126 KQLASGKQYMYAYS
+126 KQLASGKQYLYVYS
-140 LSTDFQDKYGDSA
+140 LSTDFLDKYGNSA

-164 HIGKKDSEGRLLQ
+164 HIGKKDGEGRLLQ
-177 AQIADEAWEYA
+177 AQIADEVWEYS

-222 KIRLSDLNEKDKIRV
+222 KIRLSDLNEKDEIRV

-275 FAEIT
+275 FAQIT
-280 HNMKLDVPEGTYTV
+280 HNMKLEIPEGTYTV

-303 STEVSIARDET
+303 STEVEIARGENC
-314 YTLDLEELKGEGPK
+314 TLDLDELKGEGPK

-340 AVLSIDGETVDYSV
+340 ATLSIDGDTVDYSA
-354 PVELTYGVHQLHA
+354 PVVLTYGVHELHA
-367 EAEGYEDFDKKLFVN
+367 EAEGYDDFDKKLFVN

-389 ISLTGESAA
+389 ISLTGDGTT
-398 SDNDVTESMESV
+398 SDNDMTEGTESV

-419 TTGSGEETKS
+419 TKS
-429 TEKDTE
+429 TEKDSE
-435 TPDKSRDKDVTSD
+435 TTDKSTDKDVTSD

>member
-1 MPNCEIPTKTFKTRS
+1 MSF
-16 RYVPAAPQCLSCLL
+16 
-30 LVFHNLIHVF
+30 
-40 TSLAIY
+40 AIY
-46 IRGDVLRKFIYIVS
+46 IRGDTLRKLRYMYYS
-60 IFILS
+60 IILS
-65 MIMIAGCGQQTRPVS
+65 MILLAGCGQQTRPVS

-91 AADTEEAEGAGE
+91 AADTEEAEDAVA
-103 KTSIGTDLYLIMEND
+103 KTSIGTDLYLIIGND
-118 MTNEQLNV
+118 MTNEQLNL
-126 KQLASGKQYMYAYS
+126 KQLASGKQYLYVYS
-140 LSTDFQDKYGDSA
+140 LSTDFLDKYGNSA

-164 HIGKKDSEGRLLQ
+164 HIGKKDGEGRLLQ
-177 AQIADEAWEYA
+177 AQIADEVWEYS

-222 KIRLSDLNEKDKIRV
+222 KIRLSDLNEKDEIRV

-275 FAEIT
+275 FAQIT
-280 HNMKLDVPEGTYTV
+280 HNMKLEIPEGTYTV

-303 STEVSIARDET
+303 STEVEIARGENC
-314 YTLDLEELKGEGPK
+314 TLDLDELKGEGPK

-340 AVLSIDGETVDYSV
+340 ATLSIDGDTVDYSA
-354 PVELTYGVHQLHA
+354 PVVLTYGVHELHA
-367 EAEGYEDFDKKLFVN
+367 EAEGYDDFDKKLFVN

-389 ISLTGESAA
+389 ISLTGDGTT
-398 SDNDVTESMESV
+398 SDNDMTEGTESV

-419 TTGSGEETKS
+419 TKDSEEETKS
-429 TEKDTE
+429 TEKDSE
-435 TPDKSRDKDVTSD
+435 TTDKSTDKDVTSD
-448 YLSTLSDLIT
+448 YLATLSDLIT

>member
-1 MPNCEIPTKTFKTRS
+1 M
-16 RYVPAAPQCLSCLL
+16 
-30 LVFHNLIHVF
+30 
-40 TSLAIY
+40 
-46 IRGDVLRKFIYIVS
+46 LRKLRYMYYS
-60 IFILS
+60 IILS
-65 MIMIAGCGQQTRPVS
+65 MILLAGCGQQTRPVS

-91 AADTEEAEGAGE
+91 AADTEEAEGARAE
-103 KTSIGTDLYLIMEND
+103 TSIGTDLYLIIGND
-118 MTNEQLNV
+118 MTNEQLNL
-126 KQLASGKQYMYAYS
+126 KQLASGKQYLYVYS
-140 LSTDFQDKYGDSA
+140 LSTDFLDKYGNSA

-164 HIGKKDSEGRLLQ
+164 HIGKKDGEGRLLQ
-177 AQIADEAWEYA
+177 AQIADEVWEYS

-222 KIRLSDLNEKDKIRV
+222 KIRLSDLNEKDEIRV

-275 FAEIT
+275 FAQIT
-280 HNMKLDVPEGTYTV
+280 HNMKLEIPEGTYTV

-303 STEVSIARDET
+303 STEVEIARGENC
-314 YTLDLEELKGEGPK
+314 TLDLDELKGEGPK

-340 AVLSIDGETVDYSV
+340 ATLSIDGDTVDYSA
-354 PVELTYGVHQLHA
+354 PVVLTYGVHELHA
-367 EAEGYEDFDKKLFVN
+367 EAEGYDDFDKKLFVN

-389 ISLTGESAA
+389 ISLTGDGTT
-398 SDNDVTESMESV
+398 SDNDMTEGTESV

-419 TTGSGEETKS
+419 TKDSEEETKS
-429 TEKDTE
+429 TEKDSE
-435 TPDKSRDKDVTSD
+435 TSDKSTDKDVTSD

>member
-1 MPNCEIPTKTFKTRS
+1 
-16 RYVPAAPQCLSCLL
+16 
-30 LVFHNLIHVF
+30 
-40 TSLAIY
+40 
-46 IRGDVLRKFIYIVS
+46 
-60 IFILS
+60 

-91 AADTEEAEGAGE
+91 AADTEEAEDAVV
-103 KTSIGTDLYLIMEND
+103 KTSIGTDLYLIIGND
-118 MTNEQLNV
+118 MTNEQLNL
-126 KQLASGKQYMYAYS
+126 KQLASGKQYLYVYS
-140 LSTDFQDKYGDSA
+140 LTTDFLDKYGNSA

-164 HIGKKDSEGRLLQ
+164 HVGKKDGEGRLMQ
-177 AQIADEAWEYA
+177 AQIADEVWEYS

-250 TGQGTLELKNTSVFE
+250 TGQGILELKNTSVFE

-275 FAEIT
+275 FAQIT
-280 HNMKLDVPEGTYTV
+280 HNMKLEIPEGTYTV

-303 STEVSIARDET
+303 STEVEIARGEVC
-314 YTLDLEELKGEGPK
+314 TLDLDELKGEGPK
-328 TGSIIF
+328 TGSITF

-340 AVLSIDGETVDYSV
+340 ATLSIDGDTVDYSA
-354 PVELTYGVHQLHA
+354 PVVLTYGVHELHA
-367 EAEGYEDFDKKLFVN
+367 EADGYDDFDKKLFVN

-389 ISLTGESAA
+389 ISLTGESTA
-398 SDNDVTESMESV
+398 SDNDVTEGTESV
-410 EETETAETE
+410 EETETAEAE
-419 TTGSGEETKS
+419 TTGSKDETKS

-435 TPDKSRDKDVTSD
+435 TSDKSTDKDVTSD
-448 YLSTLSDLIT
+448 YLATLSDLIT

>member
-1 MPNCEIPTKTFKTRS
+1 MKKLIYK
-16 RYVPAAPQCLSCLL
+16 VLIV
-30 LVFHNLIHVF
+30 VF
-40 TSLAIY
+40 
-46 IRGDVLRKFIYIVS
+46 
-60 IFILS
+60 S
-65 MIMIAGCGQQTRPVS
+65 MIMMAGCGQQTRPVS

-91 AADTEEAEGAGE
+91 AADTEEAEGAGA
-103 KTSIGTDLYLIMEND
+103 KTSIGTDLYLIIGND
-118 MTNEQLNV
+118 MTNEQLNL
-126 KQLASGKQYMYAYS
+126 KQLASGKQYLYVYS
-140 LSTDFQDKYGDSA
+140 LSTDFQDKYGNSA
-153 TTMDFEPGRVI
+153 TTVDFEPGRVI
-164 HIGKKDSEGRLLQ
+164 HIGKKDGEGRLLQ
-177 AQIADEAWEYA
+177 AQIADEVWEYS

-250 TGQGTLELKNTSVFE
+250 TGQGILELRNTSVFE

-275 FAEIT
+275 FAQIT
-280 HNMKLDVPEGTYTV
+280 HNMKLEIPEGTYTV

-303 STEVSIARDET
+303 STEVEIARGEVC
-314 YTLDLEELKGEGPK
+314 TLDLDELKGEGPK
-328 TGSIIF
+328 TGSITF

-340 AVLSIDGETVDYSV
+340 ATLSIDGDTVDYSA
-354 PVELTYGVHQLHA
+354 PVVLTYGVHELHA
-367 EAEGYEDFDKKLFVN
+367 EADGYDDFDKKLFVN

-389 ISLTGESAA
+389 ISLTGESTA
-398 SDNDVTESMESV
+398 SDNDVTEGTESV

-419 TTGSGEETKS
+419 TTGSKDETKS

-435 TPDKSRDKDVTSD
+435 TSDKSTDKDVTSD